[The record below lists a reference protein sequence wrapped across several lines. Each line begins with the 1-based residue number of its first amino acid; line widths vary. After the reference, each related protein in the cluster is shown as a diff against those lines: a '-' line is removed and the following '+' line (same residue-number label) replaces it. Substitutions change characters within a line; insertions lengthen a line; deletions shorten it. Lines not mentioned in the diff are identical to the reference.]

1 MTVVKNV
8 VSGAWRVKRIIVV
21 CTIGWILVLPY
32 AIGQMKPS
40 ATPGITKIIIADR
53 HPAFGGASFGDAG
66 PYEMLTGT
74 VYGELDPTAAMNS
87 GIVNLQYAPLNA
99 SGRVEYS
106 TAIAILKPV
115 DINKG
120 NGRLIYDVLNR
131 GHEKALSDLN
141 LSRFSRTGPQEV
153 TDPATAFIMKR
164 GYTVAWSGWEAE
176 GSAESSRPGL
186 LKANFPVAM
195 RDGKPIIG
203 TSREEFTDVP
213 AGPSFTELLTYP
225 AANLNTSAA
234 TLTVREREEDPRKPL
249 PASSWSYIDAKH
261 VRITAAPGF
270 DSGALYEL
278 IYQATDAV
286 IEGISFASIRDFVS
300 FLRYAEWDS
309 TGQPNPVHPATP
321 FKAVIGMGISQSG
334 RVTKAVV
341 SEGFNVD
348 SSGRRVFDGVLSAL
362 SGSGSH
368 EFNAAFAQPGRYSM
382 QHEDR
387 LYSSDQFP
395 FTYVTTTDPLT
406 GKTDGLLAKCTK
418 SHSCPKIFQIDTDTE
433 VWQRR
438 VSLVYTDTT
447 GKPVPI
453 PDNVRI
459 YMPTGVPHDSN
470 DLSES
475 IAGTADRGI
484 CRQLRNPLHYRYY
497 VRGLFLALDR
507 WVTEGVEPPPSRYPN
522 LKDGTL
528 ISVTQAGKLWPSI
541 AGVPFNPEINRFW
554 LRDNSHEPP
563 TVSGSEYPIFVART
577 NADGNPI
584 GGIEPPEIKVPL
596 GTYSG
601 RNFRAAGFGEGDLC
615 GLNGSYI
622 PFAATKKE
630 RVANHDFRLSL
641 EERYQNQE
649 DFAAKRKQ
657 AADQLVRGRFLLPED
672 ASVFSSV
679 ALPKPTTKAETK
691 R

>member
-1 MTVVKNV
+1 MG
-8 VSGAWRVKRIIVV
+8 SR
-21 CTIGWILVLPY
+21 LP
-32 AIGQMKPS
+32 A
-40 ATPGITKIIIADR
+40 
-53 HPAFGGASFGDAG
+53 
-66 PYEMLTGT
+66 
-74 VYGELDPTAAMNS
+74 
-87 GIVNLQYAPLNA
+87 
-99 SGRVEYS
+99 
-106 TAIAILKPV
+106 
-115 DINKG
+115 
-120 NGRLIYDVLNR
+120 
-131 GHEKALSDLN
+131 
-141 LSRFSRTGPQEV
+141 
-153 TDPATAFIMKR
+153 
-164 GYTVAWSGWEAE
+164 
-176 GSAESSRPGL
+176 
-186 LKANFPVAM
+186 PVA
-195 RDGKPIIG
+195 KNLP
-203 TSREEFTDVP
+203 TCP

-225 AANLNTSAA
+225 AANLDTSAA

-270 DSGALYEL
+270 DRGALYEL

-286 IEGISFASIRDFVS
+286 IEGICLRIHQGFRVVPAVCRARLDGAAQSRASG
-300 FLRYAEWDS
+300 DS
-309 TGQPNPVHPATP
+309 IQGSHWNGHIA
-321 FKAVIGMGISQSG
+321 KRSG
-334 RVTKAVV
+334 YQGRGV
-341 SEGFNVD
+341 EGFNVD

-418 SHSCPKIFQIDTDTE
+418 THSCPKIFQFDSDTE

-438 VSLVYTDTT
+438 VSLVFTDTT

-484 CRQLRNPLHYRYY
+484 CQQRRNPLHYRYY
-497 VRGLFLALDR
+497 VRALFLALDR

-528 ISVTQAGKLWPSI
+528 ISVAEAGKLWPSI
-541 AGVPFNPEINRFW
+541 PGVPFNPEINRFW

-563 TVSGSEYPIFVART
+563 VVSGPEYPIFVART

-584 GGIEPPEIKVPL
+584 GGIEPPEIEVPL

-601 RNFRAAGFGEGDLC
+601 KNTRAAGYGEGDLC

-622 PFAATKKE
+622 PFAVTKKE
-630 RVANHDFRLSL
+630 RMANHDSRLSL
-641 EERYQNQE
+641 EERYKNQE
-649 DFAAKRKQ
+649 DFSAKRKK
-657 AADQLVRGRFLLPED
+657 AADELVRQRFLLPED
-672 ASVFSSV
+672 AAVFSAV
-679 ALPKPTTKAETK
+679 TLPKAIAKAETNP
-691 R
+691 

>member
-1 MTVVKNV
+1 M
-8 VSGAWRVKRIIVV
+8 RIVAV
-21 CTIGWILVLPY
+21 CLVGWIILVFQY
-32 AIGQMKPS
+32 AAGQVDQP
-40 ATPGITKIIIADR
+40 AAGRITKIVISDR
-53 HPAFGGASFGDAG
+53 HPAFGGASFGSAG
-66 PYEMLTGT
+66 PYEMVTGT
-74 VYGELDPTAAMNS
+74 AYGELDPKAALNS
-87 GIVNLQYAPLNA
+87 GIINLQYAPLN
-99 SGRVEYS
+99 SKGRVEYS

-141 LSRFSRTGPQEV
+141 LSKFSRTGPQEV

-164 GYTVAWSGWEAE
+164 GYTVAWSGWQAD
-176 GSAESSRPGL
+176 GSAESTRPGL

-195 RDGKPIIG
+195 RDGKPITG
-203 TSREEFTDVP
+203 ASREEFTDVP

-225 AANLNTSAA
+225 AAKLDTSAA

-286 IEGISFASIRDFVS
+286 VEGISLASIRDFVS
-300 FLRYAEWDS
+300 FLRYADRDS
-309 TGQPNPVHPATP
+309 AGQPNPVHPATP
-321 FKAVIGMGISQSG
+321 FKAVLGMGISQSG

-348 SSGRRVFDGVLSAL
+348 SSGRKVFDGVLSAL

-395 FTYVTTTDPLT
+395 FTYATTTDPLT
-406 GKTDGLLAKCTK
+406 GKTGGLLEKCTK
-418 SHSCPKIFQIDTDTE
+418 SRSCPKIFQFDSDTE

-438 VSLVYTDTT
+438 VSLVFTDTT

-453 PDNVRI
+453 PDNVRV

-470 DLSES
+470 DLSEQ

-497 VRGLFLALDR
+497 VRALFLALDR
-507 WVTEGVEPPPSRYPN
+507 WVTDGVEPPPSRYPN

-528 ISVTQAGKLWPSI
+528 ITVAAAGKLWPGI
-541 AGVPFNPEINRFW
+541 PGVPFSPEINRFW

-563 TVSGSEYPIFVART
+563 TISGPEYPIFVPRT

-601 RNFRAAGFGEGDLC
+601 RNFRAKGFAEGDLC
-615 GLNGSYI
+615 GLNGTFI
-622 PFAATKKE
+622 PFAVTRKE
-630 RVANHDFRLSL
+630 RLANHDARLSI
-641 EERYQNQE
+641 EERYRNQQ
-649 DFAAKRKQ
+649 DFTAKRNQ
-657 AADQLVRGRFLLPED
+657 AAAELVKERFLLPED
-672 ASVFSSV
+672 APIFSAV
-679 ALPKPTTKAETK
+679 ELPKSAAKP
-691 R
+691 

>member
-1 MTVVKNV
+1 V
-8 VSGAWRVKRIIVV
+8 RIVAV
-21 CTIGWILVLPY
+21 CLVGWIILVFQY
-32 AIGQMKPS
+32 AAGQVDQP
-40 ATPGITKIIIADR
+40 AAGRITKIVISDR
-53 HPAFGGASFGDAG
+53 HPAFGGASFGSAG
-66 PYEMLTGT
+66 PYEMVTGT
-74 VYGELDPTAAMNS
+74 AYCELDPKAALNS
-87 GIVNLQYAPLNA
+87 GIINLQYAPLNPR
-99 SGRVEYS
+99 GRVEYS

-141 LSRFSRTGPQEV
+141 LSKFSRTGPQEV

-164 GYTVAWSGWEAE
+164 GYTVAWSGWQAD
-176 GSAESSRPGL
+176 GSAESTRPGL

-195 RDGKPIIG
+195 RDGKPITG
-203 TSREEFTDVP
+203 ASREEFTDVP

-225 AANLNTSAA
+225 AARLDTSAA

-261 VRITAAPGF
+261 VRIAAAPGF
-270 DSGALYEL
+270 DRGALYEL

-286 IEGISFASIRDFVS
+286 VEGISLASIRDFVS
-300 FLRYAEWDS
+300 FLRYADRDS
-309 TGQPNPVHPATP
+309 AGQPNPVHPATP
-321 FKAVIGMGISQSG
+321 FKAVLGMGISQSG

-348 SSGRRVFDGVLSAL
+348 SSGRKVFDGVLSAL

-395 FTYVTTTDPLT
+395 FTYATTTDPLT
-406 GKTDGLLAKCTK
+406 GKTGGLLEKCTK
-418 SHSCPKIFQIDTDTE
+418 SRSCPKIFQFDSDTE

-438 VSLVYTDTT
+438 VSLVFTDTT

-453 PDNVRI
+453 PDNVRV

-470 DLSES
+470 DLSEQ

-497 VRGLFLALDR
+497 VRALFLALDR
-507 WVTEGVEPPPSRYPN
+507 WVTDGVEPPPSRYPN

-528 ISVTQAGKLWPSI
+528 ITVAAAGKLWPGI
-541 AGVPFNPEINRFW
+541 PGVPFSPEINRFW

-563 TVSGSEYPIFVART
+563 TISGPEYPIFVARA

-601 RNFRAAGFGEGDLC
+601 RNFRAKGFAEGDLC
-615 GLNGSYI
+615 GLNGTFI
-622 PFAATKKE
+622 PFAVTRKE
-630 RVANHDFRLSL
+630 RLANHDARLSI
-641 EERYQNQE
+641 EERYRNQQ
-649 DFAAKRKQ
+649 DFTAKRNQ
-657 AADQLVRGRFLLPED
+657 AAAELVKERFLLPED
-672 ASVFSSV
+672 APIFSAV
-679 ALPKPTTKAETK
+679 ELPKSAAKP
-691 R
+691 